1 MSADPEVTREMEPVG
16 NLLDNLP
23 DSARL
28 PTADDEPKWDGPP
41 VGLVESLRAIAA
53 VEDPH
58 DELLLAAADEIDR

>member
-28 PTADDEPKWDGPP
+28 PTADDEPKWD
-41 VGLVESLRAIAA
+41 VARWMAEGLGYPFDIETTIPLH
-53 VEDPH
+53 P
-58 DELLLAAADEIDR
+58 